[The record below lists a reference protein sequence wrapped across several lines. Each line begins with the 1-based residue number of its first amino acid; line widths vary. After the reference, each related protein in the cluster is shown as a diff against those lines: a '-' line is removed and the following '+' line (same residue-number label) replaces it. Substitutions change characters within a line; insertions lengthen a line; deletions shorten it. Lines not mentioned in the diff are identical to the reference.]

1 MNILVCSL
9 TGMAELHPEECRSR
23 FYRVGQRR
31 QVGHAHLPRAVF
43 SPHSITSLSFQSLP
57 TSNFSNFA
65 ILPSHH
71 SPSGPQ
77 DPQGPCDRVAI
88 SDSGGGGL
96 EGELGRVRM
105 VYL

>member
-43 SPHSITSLSFQSLP
+43 FLLTASLHYLSNLYPPATFLISPFFHHITV
-57 TSNFSNFA
+57 
-65 ILPSHH
+65 
-71 SPSGPQ
+71 
-77 DPQGPCDRVAI
+77 PQGPCDRVAI
-88 SDSGGGGL
+88 SDSGPKSMMVGGA
-96 EGELGRVRM
+96 
-105 VYL
+105 